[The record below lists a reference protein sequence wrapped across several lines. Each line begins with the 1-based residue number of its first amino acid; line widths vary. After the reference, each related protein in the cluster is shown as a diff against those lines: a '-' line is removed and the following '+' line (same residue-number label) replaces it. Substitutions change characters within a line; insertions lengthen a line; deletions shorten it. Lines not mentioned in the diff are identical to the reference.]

1 MAGVDLSD
9 RLVIV
14 ISGPGGVGKGTI
26 VERLLDRDPALWLS
40 TSWTTRARRDGEAA
54 DAYHFVSR
62 AEFDRHIDDGGFLE
76 WVDFLDYRQGTP
88 VPDPP
93 AGFDIVLEIDVHG
106 GIAIAERYVDPLL
119 LFVDAPDRDAQRRR
133 LVGRGDPPDKVEAR
147 LRRGDEERELARA
160 AGYRT
165 LINDD
170 LDDAVLAVA
179 GVIDAER
186 GRRHC

>member
-1 MAGVDLSD
+1 MAGADLSD

-26 VERLLDRDPALWLS
+26 VERLLECDPALWLS
-40 TSWTTRARRDGEAA
+40 TSWTTRARREGEAA
-54 DAYHFVSR
+54 DAYHFVTR
-62 AEFDRHIDDGGFLE
+62 AAFDRHVADGGFLE

-93 AGFDIVLEIDVHG
+93 PGLDIVLEIDVHG
-106 GIAIAERYVDPLL
+106 GIAIAERYDDPLL
-119 LFVDAPDRDAQRRR
+119 LFIDAPDRDAQRRR
-133 LVGRGDPPDKVEAR
+133 LVGRGDATDKVEAR
-147 LRRGDEERELARA
+147 LTRGDEERELARA

-170 LDDAVLAVA
+170 LDAAVGAVSV
-179 GVIDAER
+179 VIDEER
-186 GRRHC
+186 TRRRD